1 MRKKELRTDYKNR
14 RKSITESML
23 RKSSQAMADAALAL
37 PIWDYAYFHLYLPIA
52 HQKEVETR
60 FILNLLRERNKNV
73 VLPKLSGPGSFKN
86 YLYTDATELRTNSWN
101 IPEPVDGIAVP
112 ARKIDVVFLPLL
124 VFDNRGNRVGY
135 GKGFYDNFLRE
146 CRRDVTKIG
155 LSLFDAVDAIEDIH
169 ENDVPLDYCI
179 TPGKTYS
186 FLS

>member
-23 RKSSQAMADAALAL
+23 LKSSQAIANATLTL
-37 PIWDYAYFHLYLPIA
+37 PIWEYAYFHLYLPIA

-60 FILNLLRERNKNV
+60 FILTFLRERNKNV
-73 VLPKLSGPGSFKN
+73 VLPKLAGPDSFIS
-86 YLYTDATELRTNSWN
+86 YLYTDTTELRTNSWN
-101 IPEPVDGIAVP
+101 IPEPVDGITVP
-112 ARKIDVVFLPLL
+112 APKIDVVFLPLL
-124 VFDNRGNRVGY
+124 VFDNKGNRVGY

-146 CRRDVTKIG
+146 CRKEVIKIG

-169 ENDVPLDYCI
+169 ENDVPMDYCV